1 MADAAS
7 VVAAQAPLLW
17 AGAVLVGGAL
27 PLAAALMGR
36 KTGDWRL
43 WGTVAVVCAL
53 AGAVALRVVF
63 YELGLSVFMFY

>member
-1 MADAAS
+1 
-7 VVAAQAPLLW
+7 
-17 AGAVLVGGAL
+17 
-27 PLAAALMGR
+27 MGR